1 MTKQEFLSELE
12 RALGKLPHAEVEQ
25 AIAFYDEAISDR
37 MEDGLSEAEA
47 VADLGPVDE
56 IAAQI
61 AAETPPIPRA
71 IARANTGSRTLN
83 IVLLAAFSP
92 IWIPIVLALAA
103 AALAVYVA
111 IWAVIAALWAVDA
124 VLVLMPFAGL
134 AALASTLGGG
144 MPLPGVFVFGLS
156 LVSSGFGLVA
166 SFAVFWASKL
176 LFRAT
181 RSFARWIASLFVRV
195 SGKDDDGET
204 PPRTRPPMPRIPPPT
219 TPPSRKE
226 APAMRKAPKI
236 ILITAAALIGTGTVL
251 SCGAWAVAGF
261 DTARLST
268 VNYDWHKTVSA
279 LEDEATSPHKSIVI
293 TSEFE
298 NVLLEPA
305 DGDAIELEY
314 WTGNCQSVSVE
325 DTDGV
330 LKIDVDSQPMEGV
343 MIDLSPAEAG
353 GVDDTTTVVRVPAS
367 FTGEIEVH
375 SDSGDVV
382 AINVRGLAGLRA
394 SNSNGDV
401 VAKNVSAAKLDA
413 INENGDTLLSGVE
426 AEAVLATNFNGDIS
440 LGGAAARKAQVVN
453 ENGDIML
460 VDMALQDDLLCESV
474 NGDISAQRLDI
485 TASRIESANGDVYL
499 SYLGAENSYHIDA
512 HTTQGDIVAPRG
524 ADDAAR
530 TIGVTSNLGDIQ
542 INFTSK

>member
-1 MTKQEFLSELE
+1 
-12 RALGKLPHAEVEQ
+12 
-25 AIAFYDEAISDR
+25 
-37 MEDGLSEAEA
+37 
-47 VADLGPVDE
+47 
-56 IAAQI
+56 
-61 AAETPPIPRA
+61 
-71 IARANTGSRTLN
+71 
-83 IVLLAAFSP
+83 
-92 IWIPIVLALAA
+92 
-103 AALAVYVA
+103 
-111 IWAVIAALWAVDA
+111 
-124 VLVLMPFAGL
+124 
-134 AALASTLGGG
+134 
-144 MPLPGVFVFGLS
+144 
-156 LVSSGFGLVA
+156 
-166 SFAVFWASKL
+166 
-176 LFRAT
+176 
-181 RSFARWIASLFVRV
+181 
-195 SGKDDDGET
+195 
-204 PPRTRPPMPRIPPPT
+204 
-219 TPPSRKE
+219 
-226 APAMRKAPKI
+226 MRKAPKI
-236 ILITAAALIGTGTVL
+236 ILIAAAALIGTGTVL
-251 SCGAWAVAGF
+251 SCGAWAAAGF

-268 VNYDWHKTVSA
+268 VNYDWHQTVSA

-382 AINVRGLAGLRA
+382 ATNVHGLAGLRA

-440 LGGAAARKAQVVN
+440 LGGPRHAR
-453 ENGDIML
+453 
-460 VDMALQDDLLCESV
+460 
-474 NGDISAQRLDI
+474 
-485 TASRIESANGDVYL
+485 
-499 SYLGAENSYHIDA
+499 
-512 HTTQGDIVAPRG
+512 PR
-524 ADDAAR
+524 
-530 TIGVTSNLGDIQ
+530 S
-542 INFTSK
+542 

>member
-1 MTKQEFLSELE
+1 
-12 RALGKLPHAEVEQ
+12 
-25 AIAFYDEAISDR
+25 
-37 MEDGLSEAEA
+37 
-47 VADLGPVDE
+47 
-56 IAAQI
+56 
-61 AAETPPIPRA
+61 
-71 IARANTGSRTLN
+71 
-83 IVLLAAFSP
+83 
-92 IWIPIVLALAA
+92 
-103 AALAVYVA
+103 
-111 IWAVIAALWAVDA
+111 
-124 VLVLMPFAGL
+124 
-134 AALASTLGGG
+134 
-144 MPLPGVFVFGLS
+144 
-156 LVSSGFGLVA
+156 
-166 SFAVFWASKL
+166 
-176 LFRAT
+176 
-181 RSFARWIASLFVRV
+181 
-195 SGKDDDGET
+195 
-204 PPRTRPPMPRIPPPT
+204 
-219 TPPSRKE
+219 
-226 APAMRKAPKI
+226 MRKAPKI
-236 ILITAAALIGTGTVL
+236 MLITAAALIGIGTVL

-268 VNYDWHKTVSA
+268 VNYDWHQTVSA

-325 DTDGV
+325 DTDGA

-353 GVDDTTTVVRVPAS
+353 GVDDTTTVVRVPTS

-382 AINVRGLAGLRA
+382 ATNVHGLAGLRA

-401 VAKNVSAAKLDA
+401 AAKNVSAAKLDA

-426 AEAVLATNFNGDIS
+426 AEAVLATNF
-440 LGGAAARKAQVVN
+440 
-453 ENGDIML
+453 NGDIML

-485 TASRIESANGDVYL
+485 TASRIESANGDIYL

-530 TIGVTSNLGDIQ
+530 TIGVTSSLGDIQ
-542 INFTSK
+542 INFASN